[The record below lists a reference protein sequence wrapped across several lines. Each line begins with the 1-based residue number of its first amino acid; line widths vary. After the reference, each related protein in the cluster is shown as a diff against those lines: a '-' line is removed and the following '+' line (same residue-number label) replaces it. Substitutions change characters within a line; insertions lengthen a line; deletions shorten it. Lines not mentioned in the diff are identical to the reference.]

1 MTIASTT
8 YSLWQ
13 RHFLNSNQKLLK
25 SKYGISIKIKED
37 GFKLFLRDDKIIS
50 EKKARNLL
58 VNDFLPTK
66 WQSKEEN
73 FLRD

>member
-25 SKYGISIKIKED
+25 SKYGVSVKIKDD
-37 GFKLFLRDDKIIS
+37 GFKLFLKNGEIIS
-50 EKKARNLL
+50 EKQARNFLI
-58 VNDFLPTK
+58 NDFLPTE
-66 WQSKEEN
+66 WQTQEAN